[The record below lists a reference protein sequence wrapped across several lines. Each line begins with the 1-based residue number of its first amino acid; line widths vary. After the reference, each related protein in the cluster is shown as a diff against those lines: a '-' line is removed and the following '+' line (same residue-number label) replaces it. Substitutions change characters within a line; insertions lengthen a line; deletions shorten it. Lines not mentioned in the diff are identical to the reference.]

1 MKSPSKYRITSSIL
15 MQTISNW
22 DSLMNFR
29 VRLVGCGGTAL
40 TLLNIKESTKDIDDC
55 IAVFA
60 TRQVDADRLLE
71 RYSTASLYDLNPEK
85 MMQNFIFFV
94 EELAFRNLV
103 NEEFLEKVR
112 EYR

>member
-40 TLLNIKESTKDIDDC
+40 TLLNIKESTKDIDL
-55 IAVFA
+55 IVPVH
-60 TRQVDADRLLE
+60 TEYKR
-71 RYSTASLYDLNPEK
+71 
-85 MMQNFIFFV
+85 MMK
-94 EELAFRNLV
+94 
-103 NEEFLEKVR
+103 FLSDIG
-112 EYR
+112 